1 MTTATRRP
9 AKRRPAWQREWV
21 RTPGDETAVRAGC
34 TFDLAAAERVR
45 SFFARWLRHSKGEW
59 AGQPFT
65 LMPWQWRDVIAPL
78 FGWKRPDG
86 TRRFRKAFV
95 FIPKKNGKS
104 TLAAGIGLYML
115 MGDREPG
122 AEIYS
127 AANDREQAGIVHREA
142 LNMAEASPGLMAE
155 LQVNRSTHNIAYPR
169 TRSYYRALS
178 SDAPGKEGL
187 NAHCILCDELH
198 VWYGRELWDTLRYA
212 FRARRQGLLFVIT
225 TAGDDPLS
233 VCREQYDYAKG
244 VLAGRIADDRLFAYI
259 READPEDDWKSTK
272 VWRRANPAAG
282 IIIRQEDFA
291 ADARE
296 AEKTPASQASFKR
309 YTLNIWATA
318 ANPWFKGADWDAC
331 AGPGPVNEDTLAGRD
346 CWCGMDLAS
355 TQDIT
360 AAVLVFPD
368 GPDRFIL
375 VPRFWIPED
384 RLADGDANAAYRVW
398 AAQGWLR
405 TTPGNVCDY
414 AFIKHDLAADA
425 KRFRVRQWMFDPWNA
440 ESLTQELEK
449 ETGVERVKFGQTI
462 GNFAGPCK
470 DLERLVLA
478 RGILHGG
485 HPVLAWM
492 AGHVSVRQD
501 PNGNKRPVKPQGQD
515 QRKIDGITAALMGL
529 AGAQQGKGTGGRSV
543 YEDRDP
549 ITI

>member
-1 MTTATRRP
+1 MTALARP
-9 AKRRPAWQREWV
+9 PKKSRPRRPAWQREWV

-198 VWYGRELWDTLRYA
+198 VWYGR
-212 FRARRQGLLFVIT
+212 
-225 TAGDDPLS
+225 
-233 VCREQYDYAKG
+233 
-244 VLAGRIADDRLFAYI
+244 
-259 READPEDDWKSTK
+259 
-272 VWRRANPAAG
+272 
-282 IIIRQEDFA
+282 
-291 ADARE
+291 
-296 AEKTPASQASFKR
+296 
-309 YTLNIWATA
+309 
-318 ANPWFKGADWDAC
+318 
-331 AGPGPVNEDTLAGRD
+331 
-346 CWCGMDLAS
+346 
-355 TQDIT
+355 
-360 AAVLVFPD
+360 
-368 GPDRFIL
+368 
-375 VPRFWIPED
+375 
-384 RLADGDANAAYRVW
+384 
-398 AAQGWLR
+398 
-405 TTPGNVCDY
+405 
-414 AFIKHDLAADA
+414 
-425 KRFRVRQWMFDPWNA
+425 
-440 ESLTQELEK
+440 
-449 ETGVERVKFGQTI
+449 
-462 GNFAGPCK
+462 
-470 DLERLVLA
+470 
-478 RGILHGG
+478 
-485 HPVLAWM
+485 
-492 AGHVSVRQD
+492 
-501 PNGNKRPVKPQGQD
+501 
-515 QRKIDGITAALMGL
+515 
-529 AGAQQGKGTGGRSV
+529 
-543 YEDRDP
+543 
-549 ITI
+549 